1 MRVRVHAV
9 ALVVL
14 IAALFSPAAV
24 NAPTSC
30 RNTLAQPSCVSTAV
44 AAARSCVA
52 IGSISCLEGVLD
64 SFISCL
70 GAR

>member
-1 MRVRVHAV
+1 MRVRAHAV
-9 ALVVL
+9 VLVVL

-30 RNTLAQPSCVSTAV
+30 HNTLAQPSCVSTAI
-44 AAARSCVA
+44 AAARSCVPD
-52 IGSISCLEGVLD
+52 IGCLQGVLD

-70 GAR
+70 RT

>member
-1 MRVRVHAV
+1 MRVRAHAV
-9 ALVVL
+9 VLVVL

-24 NAPTSC
+24 NPPTSY
-30 RNTLAQPSCVSTAV
+30 RNPVAQPSCVSTAV

-52 IGSISCLEGVLD
+52 LGSISCLEGVLD

-70 GAR
+70 